1 MLSDL
6 NIPPSILHSAVLS
19 SLQRANPGPVLM
31 AEGAAAATLL
41 DGLRS
46 GEHGWRNIPV
56 IIRASF
62 AQIAD
67 AQASLSS
74 TTQNLAALVTRK
86 AAKEEVAADIAGC
99 ATQAQLQHLIEVVKH
114 DVLPRFDSPCAGHGG
129 TNSMLAAISARLAQ
143 LESVVSAQDRQIQA
157 LSREV
162 RGVSLH
168 GRDGSFLY
176 GIHSPAP
183 RSSPARRPSTTWR
196 PSRARHTS
204 TTA

>member
-1 MLSDL
+1 
-6 NIPPSILHSAVLS
+6 
-19 SLQRANPGPVLM
+19 M
-31 AEGAAAATLL
+31 ADGAATTLL
-41 DGLRS
+41 DELRS
-46 GEHGWRNIPV
+46 GEHGWRNIPA

-74 TTQNLAALVTRK
+74 TTQNLAAVISRK
-86 AAKEEVAADIAGC
+86 ASKDDVAEDIAAC
-99 ATQAQLQHLIEVVKH
+99 ATQAQLQHLVEVVKH

-162 RGVSLH
+162 RGAVPQARRASTAASHPPPL
-168 GRDGSFLY
+168 
-176 GIHSPAP
+176 P
-183 RSSPARRPSTTWR
+183 RSLPARPPKRT
-196 PSRARHTS
+196 
-204 TTA
+204 